1 MFESCRITLQWE
13 SRSDQWLFQVA
24 GRCFPVHANWLTDFP
39 AEVLNELSSACSS
52 SCPSGPEPLLPIRKQ
67 LFPGFD
73 PARNNVHVIP
83 MLLRWI
89 MSKGAQGSGT
99 VLVFLLGR
107 EAIDAADAELRS
119 HSDLWGRTKNVRA
132 ARVEQKSVDAATL
145 WLPLRHPRAN
155 DGLVCNLGSQRSKSA
170 LTRSAISNM
179 ECFCQHHLR
188 LCLNP

>member
-83 MLLRWI
+83 LLLRWI

-107 EAIDAADAELRS
+107 EAIDAADAELCS
-119 HSDLWGRTKNVRA
+119 HSDLWGRTKKCVCGMCTTKECGCGNSVA
-132 ARVEQKSVDAATL
+132 TSIQKAKGKQWITRFSSIQ
-145 WLPLRHPRAN
+145 
-155 DGLVCNLGSQRSKSA
+155 SQ
-170 LTRSAISNM
+170 
-179 ECFCQHHLR
+179 
-188 LCLNP
+188 